1 MPYTALSDLLARGSD
16 LPLTGD
22 QEEAIAALIDY
33 LDDPSPYTVY
43 LLRGYA
49 GTGKTYLLRWITE
62 AAISSGLQVEL
73 MASTGRA
80 AKVLAAATGRR
91 AATIHR
97 TIYRASSQMQEE
109 GGTFQ
114 LASSSPERR
123 PTLYIVDEASM
134 ISGSSG
140 EYSPFGSGNLL
151 DDLLAYVFGSEGSR
165 LLLVGDT
172 AQLPPVGMELS
183 EALDP
188 EVLSGRYGLT
198 VYGAELRQVVRQRQ
212 GGILHN
218 ATALR
223 DLIDEYSGSEPEDY
237 LPIHLETEDWRGI
250 YPVEPGEFF
259 EDLEEAYQR
268 YGREET
274 LVICPSNRLALECNQ
289 AIRGE
294 LLYYEE
300 QLVPG
305 ERLIVARNNYHY
317 TRLRDHSDFIANGEV
332 IELRRVLR
340 YWHEYELDFADA
352 LVYLPDRDEQL
363 EVRLLV
369 SALTD
374 PSPQRSAEQRQ
385 ELFDRISA
393 DYAHISS
400 VVERRRAIRR
410 DKFWGALEVKYAY
423 AVTAHKAQGGQW
435 RCVFVDLSL
444 AGRYLPLD
452 RSMAR
457 WIYTALTRA
466 TSRVY
471 LLGFVLELVD

>member
-22 QEEAIAALIDY
+22 QEKAIAALIDY

-62 AAISSGLQVEL
+62 AAIASGLQVEL

-188 EVLSGRYGLT
+188 EVLRPHCLRSRAAAGRAPASGRHP
-198 VYGAELRQVVRQRQ
+198 A
-212 GGILHN
+212 
-218 ATALR
+218 
-223 DLIDEYSGSEPEDY
+223 
-237 LPIHLETEDWRGI
+237 
-250 YPVEPGEFF
+250 
-259 EDLEEAYQR
+259 
-268 YGREET
+268 
-274 LVICPSNRLALECNQ
+274 
-289 AIRGE
+289 
-294 LLYYEE
+294 
-300 QLVPG
+300 
-305 ERLIVARNNYHY
+305 
-317 TRLRDHSDFIANGEV
+317 
-332 IELRRVLR
+332 
-340 YWHEYELDFADA
+340 
-352 LVYLPDRDEQL
+352 
-363 EVRLLV
+363 
-369 SALTD
+369 
-374 PSPQRSAEQRQ
+374 
-385 ELFDRISA
+385 
-393 DYAHISS
+393 
-400 VVERRRAIRR
+400 
-410 DKFWGALEVKYAY
+410 
-423 AVTAHKAQGGQW
+423 
-435 RCVFVDLSL
+435 
-444 AGRYLPLD
+444 
-452 RSMAR
+452 
-457 WIYTALTRA
+457 
-466 TSRVY
+466 
-471 LLGFVLELVD
+471 